1 MKRSLFIALAAILA
15 LSSCAAQSETPSPES
30 GNGASE
36 PVYDFYDTG
45 EASPEAPVTT
55 RMPETFREET
65 MPADGGVSF
74 DEAGVAAEDGLKDYD
89 ASSFGDSETPSAD
102 GASAESVYDYDDS
115 AESVYDYDDSDR
127 VVFPPEQQPEA
138 RAGLLTGGE
147 WCDNDNFDFWREL
160 VGGRQEWSGLAD
172 SWRLCTENRV
182 FVSVTKDEKPAEN
195 ITVKLFAGDAR
206 LWEAVTDNRGYAY
219 LFATLDKGT
228 QYVPTHITAE
238 RGGKQLAYAEY
249 RGGGECR
256 LKITEES
263 PRAAGLDLMFVIDTT
278 GSMSDEL
285 TYLQAEL
292 EGVIRRVTEDK
303 QIPVRLGLNFYR
315 DEGDE
320 YTVRGCDFSDDI
332 PKAISVI
339 NDQVADGGGD
349 YPEAVERALSCA
361 IREQSWSTDNVK
373 LLFLVLD
380 APPHDTR
387 ENAETLRALLTEAAE
402 KGIRIIPIASS
413 GVDTETEFL
422 CRSFAAA
429 TGGTYTFLTDHSGI
443 GGSHLEPTIGYY
455 QVEKLN
461 DMIVRIIEGYL
472 AR

>member
-1 MKRSLFIALAAILA
+1 MKRSFFIALAAVLA
-15 LSSCAAQSETPSPES
+15 LSSCAAQNTETPYAEPE
-30 GNGASE
+30 NGASK
-36 PVYDFYDTG
+36 PTYDFY
-45 EASPEAPVTT
+45 EAAGDSAGASVTT
-55 RMPETFREET
+55 RMPEALREET
-65 MPADGGVSF
+65 AAPA
-74 DEAGVAAEDGLKDYD
+74 AAADGLKDYD
-89 ASSFGDSETPSAD
+89 ASWDEAGAYSFGGDADDSSFGYDAAPSEAYD
-102 GASAESVYDYDDS
+102 FSESVYDYD
-115 AESVYDYDDSDR
+115 R
-127 VVFPPEQQPEA
+127 FVFPPEQQPEA

-147 WCDNDNFDFWREL
+147 WRDNDNFDFWCEL
-160 VGGRQEWSGLAD
+160 VGGRQEWSGIAD
-172 SWRLCTENRV
+172 HWRLCTENRV
-182 FVSVTKDEKPAEN
+182 FVRVTKDENPAEN
-195 ITVKLFAGDAR
+195 VTVKLFAGEAK

-219 LFATLDKGT
+219 LFATLDKST

-238 RGGKQLAYAEY
+238 RNGKQLAYAEY
-249 RGGGECR
+249 RGGGECL

-263 PRAAGLDLMFVIDTT
+263 PRAVGLDLMFAIDTT
-278 GSMSDEL
+278 GSMGDEL

-320 YTVRGCDFSDDI
+320 YTVRGCDFSEDI
-332 PKAISVI
+332 PKGISVI
-339 NDQVADGGGD
+339 NDQIAYGGGD

-361 IREQSWSTDNVK
+361 IREQSWNTDNVK

-380 APPHDTR
+380 APPHDTK
-387 ENAETLRALLTEAAE
+387 ENAETLRALLAEAAE
-402 KGIRIIPIASS
+402 KGIRIIPVASS

-461 DMIVRIIEGYL
+461 DMLVRIIEGYL
-472 AR
+472 SR

>member
-1 MKRSLFIALAAILA
+1 MIMKRSIFITLAAVLA
-15 LSSCAAQSETPSPES
+15 LSSCMAQNETTYVAPE
-30 GNGASE
+30 NGASE
-36 PVYDFYDTG
+36 PVYDFYEGGGDSAG
-45 EASPEAPVTT
+45 AAVTT
-55 RMPETFREET
+55 RMPEMLREET
-65 MPADGGVSF
+65 
-74 DEAGVAAEDGLKDYD
+74 AAAAADGLKDYD
-89 ASSFGDSETPSAD
+89 ASSFGGEA
-102 GASAESVYDYDDS
+102 GASSFGYDEASPEAYDFTD
-115 AESVYDYDDSDR
+115 SVYDYDDSDR
-127 VVFPPEQQPEA
+127 VFFPPEQQPEA

-160 VGGRQEWSGLAD
+160 VGGRQEWSGIAD
-172 SWRLCTENRV
+172 NWRLCTENRV
-182 FVSVTKDEKPAEN
+182 FVRVTKDEKPAEN
-195 ITVKLFAGDAR
+195 VTVKLFAGNTK

-219 LFATLDKGT
+219 LFATLDKNT

-238 RGGKQLAYAEY
+238 RNGKQLAYAEY
-249 RGGGECR
+249 RDGGEC
-256 LKITEES
+256 LLQIAEES
-263 PRAAGLDLMFVIDTT
+263 PRAVGLDLMFAIDTT
-278 GSMSDEL
+278 GSMGDEL

-303 QIPVRLGLNFYR
+303 QLPVRLGLNFYR
-315 DEGDE
+315 DVDDE
-320 YTVRGCDFSDDI
+320 YTVRGCDFSEDI
-332 PKAISVI
+332 PKGISVI
-339 NDQVADGGGD
+339 NDQTAYGGGD

-361 IREQSWSTDNVK
+361 IREQSWKTDNVK

-387 ENAETLRALLTEAAE
+387 ENAETLRALLAEAAE
-402 KGIRIIPIASS
+402 KGIRIIPVASS

-461 DMIVRIIEGYL
+461 DMLVRIIEGYL
-472 AR
+472 SH

>member
-1 MKRSLFIALAAILA
+1 MMKRSIFITLAAVLA
-15 LSSCAAQSETPSPES
+15 LSSCAAQSGTSYDEPV
-30 GNGASE
+30 NGALE
-36 PVYDFYDTG
+36 PVYDIYETEGDSAAG
-45 EASPEAPVTT
+45 APVTT
-55 RMPETFREET
+55 RMPEALREET
-65 MPADGGVSF
+65 IAPA
-74 DEAGVAAEDGLKDYD
+74 AAADGLKDY
-89 ASSFGDSETPSAD
+89 
-102 GASAESVYDYDDS
+102 GASRNEAGDFALESFDAPSEAGASPEGFYDSSESVYDYDS
-115 AESVYDYDDSDR
+115 AGCPIY
-127 VVFPPEQQPEA
+127 PPEQQPEA

-160 VGGRQEWSGLAD
+160 VGGRQEWSGIAD
-172 SWRLCTENRV
+172 HWRLCTENRV
-182 FVSVTKDEKPAEN
+182 FVRVTKDEKPAEN
-195 ITVKLFAGDAR
+195 VTVKLFAGEAK

-249 RGGGECR
+249 RGGGECL
-256 LKITEES
+256 LKIAEES
-263 PRAAGLDLMFVIDTT
+263 PRAVGLDLMFAIDTT
-278 GSMSDEL
+278 GSMGDEL

-315 DEGDE
+315 DEDDE
-320 YTVRGCDFSDDI
+320 YTVRGCDFSVDI
-332 PKAISVI
+332 PKGISII
-339 NDQVADGGGD
+339 NDQVAYGGGD

-361 IREQSWSTDNVK
+361 IREQSWNTDSVK

-387 ENAETLRALLTEAAE
+387 ENAETLRALLAEAAE
-402 KGIRIIPIASS
+402 KGIRIIPVASS

-443 GGSHLEPTIGYY
+443 GEGHLEPTIGYY

-461 DMIVRIIEGYL
+461 DMLVRIIEGYL
-472 AR
+472 SH